1 MNLHVWTCTICT
13 LWLRRKYSVQVT
25 VERRL
30 YDIGSILSSANLI
43 KKTYLGRKRYVWGH
57 VCHVPEKLWATLRM
71 VTQAAAC

>member
-1 MNLHVWTCTICT
+1 MALHMLHVIS
-13 LWLRRKYSVQVT
+13 LRCKHPVQVT

-43 KKTYLGRKRYVWGH
+43 KKTYLGRKRCVRGH
-57 VCHVPEKLWATLRM
+57 VCYVPEKLWAALQM